1 MLYSFPHDIGV
12 YLYDVFVGRFDVWV
26 AFGIVAQ
33 MMFAG
38 RFLVQWIESERAG
51 RSVIP
56 VSFWFLSI
64 VGGGMTLVYGL
75 VRHDAII
82 IIGQVLSNFI
92 YVRNLMLIAR
102 NRRTGGTSG
111 SGKAGNARG

>member
-1 MLYSFPHDIGV
+1 MFYSLPHDIGV
-12 YLYDVFVGRFDVWV
+12 YLYDVFVGRFDAWV
-26 AFGIVAQ
+26 AFGILAQ
-33 MMFAG
+33 MFFAG

-51 RSVIP
+51 RSVVP

-64 VGGGMTLVYGL
+64 LGGAMTLVYGL

-82 IIGQVLSNFI
+82 ILGQVLSNLI

-102 NRRTGGTSG
+102 NRRVGRADRAGG
-111 SGKAGNARG
+111 A

>member
-1 MLYSFPHDIGV
+1 VFYSLPHDIGV
-12 YLYDVFVGRFDVWV
+12 YLYDVFVGRFDAWV

-33 MMFAG
+33 TLFAG

-64 VGGGMTLVYGL
+64 LGGGMTMIYGL

-82 IIGQVLSNFI
+82 ILGQVLSNLI
-92 YVRNLMLIAR
+92 YVRNLVLIAK
-102 NRRTGGTSG
+102 NRRSGRGGP
-111 SGKAGNARG
+111 AGDG